1 LNAQLA
7 GSGESPPPA
16 IVRHPGNLM
25 LSLIKLY
32 QQRARECFL
41 AVEQTDKP
49 EERELLLK
57 WAQEWRAA
65 AREGLTQSKMTPKKN
80 EVS

>member
-1 LNAQLA
+1 
-7 GSGESPPPA
+7 
-16 IVRHPGNLM
+16 M

-32 QQRARECFL
+32 QQRARECVL
-41 AVEQTDKP
+41 AAEQTNKP

-65 AREGLTQSKMTPKKN
+65 AREGLTQSTPKIKA
-80 EVS
+80 S